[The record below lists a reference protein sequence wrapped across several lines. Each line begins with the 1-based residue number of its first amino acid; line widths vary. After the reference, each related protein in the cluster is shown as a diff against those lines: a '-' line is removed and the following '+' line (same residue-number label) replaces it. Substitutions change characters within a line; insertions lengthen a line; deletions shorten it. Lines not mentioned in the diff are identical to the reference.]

1 MAKRK
6 CVRCDLTRIYAQFDA
21 KAAKATKAAAPVKEE
36 VVVAAPAP
44 KRPTRKK
51 KVEEPII
58 EAPIIKEA
66 SEVVVE
72 ESVIEEIKE
81 EINEEPIE
89 EKIEIAE

>member
-1 MAKRK
+1 MAKK
-6 CVRCDLTRIYAQFDA
+6 CMRCDLTRIYAQFDA
-21 KAAKATKAAAPVKEE
+21 KAAKAAAPIKAE

-58 EAPIIKEA
+58 EAPIAEEA
-66 SEVVVE
+66 SKVVVE
-72 ESVIEEIKE
+72 EPIIEEIKE

>member
-1 MAKRK
+1 MAKR
-6 CVRCDLTRIYAQFDA
+6 CLRCDLTRIYKQFDA
-21 KAAKATKAAAPVKEE
+21 KAAKAAAPVKEE

-58 EAPIIKEA
+58 ETPVVEEI

-72 ESVIEEIKE
+72 ESIIEEIKE

-89 EKIEIAE
+89 EKVEIAE

>member
-21 KAAKATKAAAPVKEE
+21 KAAKAAAPIKEE

-58 EAPIIKEA
+58 EAPIAEEA

-72 ESVIEEIKE
+72 ESIIEEIKE

-89 EKIEIAE
+89 EKIKIAE